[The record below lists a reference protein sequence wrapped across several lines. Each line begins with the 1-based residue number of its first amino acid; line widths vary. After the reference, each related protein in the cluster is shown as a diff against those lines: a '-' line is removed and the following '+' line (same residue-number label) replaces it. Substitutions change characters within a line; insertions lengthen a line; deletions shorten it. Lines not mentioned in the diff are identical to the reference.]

1 MRRHLLSGSFAGAFA
16 GLALLTPAFAQDQAA
31 PAAPAAEAAAPAAE
45 PASVDTV
52 LATVNGTPIT
62 LGNVIAM
69 RERLPEQYQGL
80 PDDVLL
86 KGVLDQLID
95 QALLAAEVSTDP
107 ANDPLAVKVHLE
119 NERRASLAAGLV
131 QERIA
136 APVDA
141 AAVQAAYDAQVAAF
155 KPAKEYSASH
165 ILVAT
170 EDEAKAIEAQLKD
183 GGDFAAIAKE
193 KSTDPGSGA
202 QGGSLGWFGAG
213 QMVPEFQ
220 AAVET
225 LQPGEVSAPVQ
236 SQFGW
241 HIVRLDEV
249 RDTSF
254 PPLEEVK
261 AQVEDQVRQE
271 KLEAE
276 IVALRAK
283 ATIERPEAAVAPSAI
298 RQGELLQN

>member
-16 GLALLTPAFAQDQAA
+16 GLALLTPAFAQGE
-31 PAAPAAEAAAPAAE
+31 AAPAAEAAPTT

-52 LATVNGTPIT
+52 LATVNGAPIT

-86 KGVLDQLID
+86 QGVLDQLID
-95 QALLAAEVSTDP
+95 QALLAGEVSTDP
-107 ANDPLAVKVHLE
+107 ANDPLAVKLHLE

-131 QERIA
+131 QRRVAE
-136 APVDA
+136 PVDA

-155 KPAKEYSASH
+155 KPAKEFNASH

-170 EDEAKAIEAQLKD
+170 EEEAKAIAARLKD
-183 GGDFAAIAKE
+183 GGDFAALAKE
-193 KSTDPGSGA
+193 KSSDPGSGA

-220 AAVET
+220 AAVEA
-225 LQPGEVSAPVQ
+225 LRPGEISAPVK

-241 HIVRLDEV
+241 HIVRLDET
-249 RDTSF
+249 RDTAF
-254 PPLEEVK
+254 PPLDQVK
-261 AQVEDQVRQE
+261 ARMEDQVRQE

-276 IVALRAK
+276 IAALRQK
-283 ATIERPEAAVAPSAI
+283 ATIVRPEAGVAPSAI
-298 RQGELLQN
+298 RQGELLRN

>member
-1 MRRHLLSGSFAGAFA
+1 MRRAIVAGALA
-16 GLALLTPAFAQDQAA
+16 GLTLVTPALAEDQ
-31 PAAPAAEAAAPAAE
+31 PAAPAAEAAAPAA
-45 PASVDTV
+45 PATAETV
-52 LATVNGTPIT
+52 LATVNGQPIT
-62 LGNVIAM
+62 LGAIIVM
-69 RERLPEQYQGL
+69 RQGLPQQYQGL

-86 KGVLDQLID
+86 QGLVDQAID
-95 QALLAAEVSTDP
+95 QTLLAAEISPDP
-107 ANDPLAVKVHLE
+107 ANDPLAVRLQVE
-119 NERRASLAAGLV
+119 NDRRAALAASLV
-131 QERIA
+131 QARMSE
-136 APVDA
+136 PVSEAD
-141 AAVQAAYDAQVAAF
+141 VQSAYDEAAKEF
-155 KPAKEYSASH
+155 KPQKEFNASH

-225 LQPGEVSAPVQ
+225 LKPGEISAPVQ

-249 RDTSF
+249 RDTAF
-254 PPLEEVK
+254 PPLAEVK
-261 AQVEDQVRQE
+261 DQIENQVRQQ

-276 IVALRAK
+276 VAALRAK
-283 ATIERPEAAVAPSAI
+283 AAIEKPENAVAPAAI
-298 RQGELLQN
+298 RQVDLLQN

>member
-1 MRRHLLSGSFAGAFA
+1 MRRAIVAGALA
-16 GLALLTPAFAQDQAA
+16 GLTLVTPALAEDQPAAPAPEAAA
-31 PAAPAAEAAAPAAE
+31 PAAPAAPATAE
-45 PASVDTV
+45 TV
-52 LATVNGTPIT
+52 LATVNGQPIT
-62 LGNVIAM
+62 LGAIIVM
-69 RERLPEQYQGL
+69 RQGLPQQYQGL

-86 KGVLDQLID
+86 QGLVDQAID
-95 QALLAAEVSTDP
+95 QTLLAAEISPDP
-107 ANDPLAVKVHLE
+107 ANDPLAVRLQVE
-119 NERRASLAAGLV
+119 NDRRAALAASLV
-131 QERIA
+131 QARMSE
-136 APVDA
+136 PVSEAD
-141 AAVQAAYDAQVAAF
+141 VQSAYDEAAKEF
-155 KPAKEYSASH
+155 KPQKEFNASH

-225 LQPGEVSAPVQ
+225 LKPGEISAPVQ

-249 RDTSF
+249 RDTAF
-254 PPLEEVK
+254 PPLAEVK
-261 AQVEDQVRQE
+261 DQIENQVRQQ

-276 IVALRAK
+276 VAALRAK
-283 ATIERPEAAVAPSAI
+283 AAIEKPENAVAPAAI
-298 RQGELLQN
+298 RQVDLLQN

>member
-31 PAAPAAEAAAPAAE
+31 PAPAAEAAPVA

-52 LATVNGTPIT
+52 LATVNGTEIT

-86 KGVLDQLID
+86 QGVLDQLID

-136 APVDA
+136 RPVDA

-170 EDEAKAIEAQLKD
+170 EDEAKAIETELKD

-220 AAVET
+220 AAVEA
-225 LQPGEVSAPVQ
+225 LQPGQISEPVK

-241 HIVRLDEV
+241 HVVKLDEV
-249 RDTSF
+249 RDTAF
-254 PPLEEVK
+254 PPLDQVK
-261 AQVEDQVRQE
+261 AQMEDQVRQQT
-271 KLEAE
+271 LEAE
-276 IVALRAK
+276 ITALREK
-283 ATIERPEAAVAPSAI
+283 ATIVKPEAAIAPSAI
-298 RQGELLQN
+298 RQGDLLQN

>member
-1 MRRHLLSGSFAGAFA
+1 MRRALVAGALA
-16 GLALLTPAFAQDQAA
+16 GLTLVTPALAEDQ
-31 PAAPAAEAAAPAAE
+31 PAAPAAEAAPAAPAA
-45 PASVDTV
+45 PATAETV
-52 LATVNGTPIT
+52 LATVNGQPIT
-62 LGNVIAM
+62 LGAIIVM
-69 RERLPEQYQGL
+69 RQGLPQQYQGL

-86 KGVLDQLID
+86 QGLVDQAID
-95 QALLAAEVSTDP
+95 QTLLAAEVSPDP
-107 ANDPLAVKVHLE
+107 ANDPLAVRLQVE
-119 NERRASLAAGLV
+119 NDRRAALAASLV
-131 QERIA
+131 QARMSEPVSEADVQSAYEEA
-136 APVDA
+136 AKE
-141 AAVQAAYDAQVAAF
+141 F
-155 KPAKEYSASH
+155 KPQKEFNASH

-225 LQPGEVSAPVQ
+225 LKPGEISAPVQ

-254 PPLEEVK
+254 PPLAEVK
-261 AQVEDQVRQE
+261 DQIENQVRQQ

-276 IVALRAK
+276 VAALRAK
-283 ATIERPEAAVAPSAI
+283 AAIEKPENAVAPAAI
-298 RQGELLQN
+298 RQVDLLQN

>member
-1 MRRHLLSGSFAGAFA
+1 MRRAIAAGALA
-16 GLALLTPAFAQDQAA
+16 GLTLVTPALAEDQPAAPAPEAAA
-31 PAAPAAEAAAPAAE
+31 PAAPATAE
-45 PASVDTV
+45 TV
-52 LATVNGTPIT
+52 LATVNGQPIT
-62 LGNVIAM
+62 LGAIIVM
-69 RERLPEQYQGL
+69 RQGLPQQYQGL

-86 KGVLDQLID
+86 QGLVDQAID
-95 QALLAAEVSTDP
+95 QTLLAAEISPDP
-107 ANDPLAVKVHLE
+107 ANDPLAVRLQVE
-119 NERRASLAAGLV
+119 NDRRAALAASLV
-131 QERIA
+131 QARMSE
-136 APVDA
+136 PVSEAD
-141 AAVQAAYDAQVAAF
+141 VQSAYDEAAKEF
-155 KPAKEYSASH
+155 KPQKEFNASH

-225 LQPGEVSAPVQ
+225 LKPGEISAPVQ

-249 RDTSF
+249 RDTAF
-254 PPLEEVK
+254 PPLAEVK
-261 AQVEDQVRQE
+261 DQIENQVRQQ

-276 IVALRAK
+276 VAALRAK
-283 ATIERPEAAVAPSAI
+283 AAIEKPENAVAPAAI
-298 RQGELLQN
+298 RQVDLLQN

>member
-16 GLALLTPAFAQDQAA
+16 GLALLTPAFAQGQ
-31 PAAPAAEAAAPAAE
+31 AAPAAEAAPTT

-95 QALLAAEVSTDP
+95 QALLAGEVSTDP
-107 ANDPLAVKVHLE
+107 ANDPIAVKLHLE

-131 QERIA
+131 QRRIA
-136 APVDA
+136 EPVDA

-155 KPAKEYSASH
+155 KPAKEFNASH

-170 EDEAKAIEAQLKD
+170 EGEAKAIAAQLKD
-183 GGDFAAIAKE
+183 GGDFAALAKE

-220 AAVET
+220 AAVEA
-225 LQPGEVSAPVQ
+225 LKPGEISAPVK

-241 HIVRLDEV
+241 HVVRLDEA
-249 RDTSF
+249 RDTAF
-254 PPLEEVK
+254 PPLDQVK
-261 AQVEDQVRQE
+261 AQMEDQVRQG

-276 IVALRAK
+276 IAALREK
-283 ATIERPEAAVAPSAI
+283 ATIVRPEAGIAPSAI
-298 RQGELLQN
+298 RQGDLLQN

>member
-1 MRRHLLSGSFAGAFA
+1 MRRAIAAGALA
-16 GLALLTPAFAQDQAA
+16 GLTLVTPALAEDQ
-31 PAAPAAEAAAPAAE
+31 PAAPAAEAAAPAA
-45 PASVDTV
+45 PATAETV
-52 LATVNGTPIT
+52 LATVNGQPIT
-62 LGNVIAM
+62 LGAIIVM
-69 RERLPEQYQGL
+69 RQGLPQQYQGL

-86 KGVLDQLID
+86 QGLVDQAID
-95 QALLAAEVSTDP
+95 QTLLAAEISPDP
-107 ANDPLAVKVHLE
+107 ANDPLAVRLQVE
-119 NERRASLAAGLV
+119 NDRRAALAASLV
-131 QERIA
+131 QARMSE
-136 APVDA
+136 PVSEAD
-141 AAVQAAYDAQVAAF
+141 VQSAYDEAAKEF
-155 KPAKEYSASH
+155 KPQKEFNASH

-225 LQPGEVSAPVQ
+225 LKPGEISAPVQ

-249 RDTSF
+249 RDTAF
-254 PPLEEVK
+254 PPLAEVK
-261 AQVEDQVRQE
+261 DQIENQVRQQ

-276 IVALRAK
+276 VAALRAK
-283 ATIERPEAAVAPSAI
+283 AAIEKPENAVAPAAI
-298 RQGELLQN
+298 RQVDLLQN

>member
-1 MRRHLLSGSFAGAFA
+1 MRRAIAAGALA
-16 GLALLTPAFAQDQAA
+16 GLTLVTPALAEDP
-31 PAAPAAEAAAPAAE
+31 PAAPAAEAAAPAA
-45 PASVDTV
+45 PATAETV
-52 LATVNGTPIT
+52 LATVNGQPIT
-62 LGNVIAM
+62 LGAIIVM
-69 RERLPEQYQGL
+69 RQGLPQQYQGL

-86 KGVLDQLID
+86 QGLVDQAID
-95 QALLAAEVSTDP
+95 QTLLAAEISPDP
-107 ANDPLAVKVHLE
+107 ANDPLAVRLQVE
-119 NERRASLAAGLV
+119 NDRRAALAASLV
-131 QERIA
+131 QARMSE
-136 APVDA
+136 PVSEAD
-141 AAVQAAYDAQVAAF
+141 VQSAYDEAAKEF
-155 KPAKEYSASH
+155 KPQKEFNASH
-165 ILVAT
+165 ILVAS

-225 LQPGEVSAPVQ
+225 LKPGEISAPVQ

-249 RDTSF
+249 RDTAF
-254 PPLEEVK
+254 PPLAEVK
-261 AQVEDQVRQE
+261 DQIENQVRQQ

-276 IVALRAK
+276 VAALRAK
-283 ATIERPEAAVAPSAI
+283 AAIEKPENAVAPAAI
-298 RQGELLQN
+298 RQVDLLQN

>member
-1 MRRHLLSGSFAGAFA
+1 MRRAIVAGALA
-16 GLALLTPAFAQDQAA
+16 GFTLVTPALAGDQ
-31 PAAPAAEAAAPAAE
+31 PAAPAAEAAGEAAAPAA
-45 PASVDTV
+45 PAAPATAETV
-52 LATVNGTPIT
+52 LATVNGQPIT
-62 LGNVIAM
+62 LGAIIVM
-69 RERLPEQYQGL
+69 RQGLPQQYQGL

-86 KGVLDQLID
+86 QGLVDQAID
-95 QALLAAEVSTDP
+95 QTLLAAEVSPDP
-107 ANDPLAVKVHLE
+107 ANDPLAVRLQVE
-119 NERRASLAAGLV
+119 NDRRAALAASLV
-131 QERIA
+131 QARMSE
-136 APVDA
+136 PVSEAD
-141 AAVQAAYDAQVAAF
+141 VQSAYDEAAKDF
-155 KPAKEYSASH
+155 QPQKEFNASH

-220 AAVET
+220 AAVEA
-225 LQPGEVSAPVQ
+225 LKPGEISAPVQ

-254 PPLEEVK
+254 PPLAEVK
-261 AQVEDQVRQE
+261 DQIEGQVRQQ

-276 IVALRAK
+276 VAALRAK
-283 ATIERPEAAVAPSAI
+283 AAIEKPENAVAPAAI
-298 RQGELLQN
+298 RQVDLLQN

>member
-1 MRRHLLSGSFAGAFA
+1 MRRAIDAGALA
-16 GLALLTPAFAQDQAA
+16 GLTLVTPALAEDQ
-31 PAAPAAEAAAPAAE
+31 PAAPAAEAAAPAA
-45 PASVDTV
+45 PATAETV
-52 LATVNGTPIT
+52 LATVNGQPIT
-62 LGNVIAM
+62 LGAIIVM
-69 RERLPEQYQGL
+69 RQGLPQQYQGL

-86 KGVLDQLID
+86 QGLVDQAID
-95 QALLAAEVSTDP
+95 QTLLAAEISPDP
-107 ANDPLAVKVHLE
+107 ANDPLAVRLQVE
-119 NERRASLAAGLV
+119 NDRRAALAASLV
-131 QERIA
+131 QARMSE
-136 APVDA
+136 PVSEAD
-141 AAVQAAYDAQVAAF
+141 VQSAYDEAAKEF
-155 KPAKEYSASH
+155 KPQKEFNASH
-165 ILVAT
+165 ILVAS

-225 LQPGEVSAPVQ
+225 LKPGEISAPVQ

-249 RDTSF
+249 RDTAF
-254 PPLEEVK
+254 PPLAEVK
-261 AQVEDQVRQE
+261 DQIENQVRQQ

-276 IVALRAK
+276 VAALRAK
-283 ATIERPEAAVAPSAI
+283 AAIEKPENAVAPAAI
-298 RQGELLQN
+298 RQVDLLQN

>member
-31 PAAPAAEAAAPAAE
+31 PAPAAEAAPVA

-52 LATVNGTPIT
+52 LATVNGTEIT

-86 KGVLDQLID
+86 QGVLDQLID

-107 ANDPLAVKVHLE
+107 ANDPIAVKVHLE

-136 APVDA
+136 RPVDA

-170 EDEAKAIEAQLKD
+170 EDEAKAIETQLKD

-220 AAVET
+220 AAVEA
-225 LQPGEVSAPVQ
+225 LQPGQISEPVK

-241 HIVRLDEV
+241 HVVKLDEV
-249 RDTSF
+249 RDTAF
-254 PPLEEVK
+254 PPLDQVK
-261 AQVEDQVRQE
+261 AQMEDQVRQQT
-271 KLEAE
+271 LEAE
-276 IVALRAK
+276 ITALREK
-283 ATIERPEAAVAPSAI
+283 ATIVKPEAAIAPSAI
-298 RQGELLQN
+298 RQGDLLQN

>member
-1 MRRHLLSGSFAGAFA
+1 MRRAIVAGALA
-16 GLALLTPAFAQDQAA
+16 GLTLVTPALAEDQ
-31 PAAPAAEAAAPAAE
+31 PAAPAAEAAAPAA
-45 PASVDTV
+45 PATAETV
-52 LATVNGTPIT
+52 LATVNGQPIT
-62 LGNVIAM
+62 LGAIIVM
-69 RERLPEQYQGL
+69 RQGLPQQYQGL
-80 PDDVLL
+80 PDDVLQGL
-86 KGVLDQLID
+86 VDQAID
-95 QALLAAEVSTDP
+95 QTLLAAEISPDP
-107 ANDPLAVKVHLE
+107 ANDPLAVRLQVE
-119 NERRASLAAGLV
+119 NDRRAALAASLV
-131 QERIA
+131 QARMSE
-136 APVDA
+136 PVSEAD
-141 AAVQAAYDAQVAAF
+141 VQSAYDEAAKEF
-155 KPAKEYSASH
+155 KPQKEFNASH

-225 LQPGEVSAPVQ
+225 LKPGEISAPVQ

-249 RDTSF
+249 RDTAF
-254 PPLEEVK
+254 PPLAEVK
-261 AQVEDQVRQE
+261 DQIENQVRQQ

-276 IVALRAK
+276 VAALRAK
-283 ATIERPEAAVAPSAI
+283 AAIEKPENAVAPAAI
-298 RQGELLQN
+298 RQVDLLQN

>member
-16 GLALLTPAFAQDQAA
+16 GLALLTPAFAQGE
-31 PAAPAAEAAAPAAE
+31 AAPAAEAAPTT

-52 LATVNGTPIT
+52 LATVNGAPIT

-95 QALLAAEVSTDP
+95 QALLAGEVSTDP
-107 ANDPLAVKVHLE
+107 ANDPIAVKLHLE

-131 QERIA
+131 QRRIA
-136 APVDA
+136 EPVDA

-155 KPAKEYSASH
+155 KPAKEFSASH

-170 EDEAKAIEAQLKD
+170 EEEAKAIAARLKD
-183 GGDFAAIAKE
+183 GGDFAAIATE

-225 LQPGEVSAPVQ
+225 LQPGEISAPVK

-241 HIVRLDEV
+241 HIVRLDET
-249 RDTSF
+249 RDTAF
-254 PPLEEVK
+254 PPLDQVK
-261 AQVEDQVRQE
+261 ARMEDQVRQE

-276 IVALRAK
+276 IVALRQK
-283 ATIERPEAAVAPSAI
+283 ATIVRPEAGVAPSAI
-298 RQGELLQN
+298 RQGELLRN

>member
-1 MRRHLLSGSFAGAFA
+1 MRRNLVAGALA
-16 GLALLTPAFAQDQAA
+16 GLTLVTPAFAEDE
-31 PAAPAAEAAAPAAE
+31 PAAPAPEAQAAAPAA
-45 PASVDTV
+45 AVDAV
-52 LATVNGTPIT
+52 LATVNGQPIT
-62 LGNVIAM
+62 LGSIIVM
-69 RERLPEQYQGL
+69 RQGLPQQYQGL

-86 KGVLDQLID
+86 QGLVDQAID
-95 QALLAAEVSTDP
+95 QSLLAAEVSTDP
-107 ANDPLAVKVHLE
+107 AQDPLAVRLQIE
-119 NERRASLAAGLV
+119 NDRRAALASLLV
-131 QERIA
+131 EERMA
-136 APVDA
+136 APVSTEE
-141 AAVQAAYDAQVAAF
+141 VQAAYDEAAKAF
-155 KPAKEYSASH
+155 QPQKEFNASH

-220 AAVET
+220 AAVEALT
-225 LQPGEVSAPVQ
+225 PGQVSAPVQ

-249 RDTSF
+249 RDTTF
-254 PPLEEVK
+254 PALDAVK
-261 AQVEDQVRQE
+261 PQIEAQVRQQ

-276 IVALRAK
+276 IAALRAK
-283 ATIERPEAAVAPSAI
+283 AQIEKPENAVAPAAI

>member
-1 MRRHLLSGSFAGAFA
+1 MRRAIVAGALA
-16 GLALLTPAFAQDQAA
+16 GLTLVTPALAEDQ
-31 PAAPAAEAAAPAAE
+31 PAAPAAEAAAPAA
-45 PASVDTV
+45 PATAETV
-52 LATVNGTPIT
+52 LATVNGQPIT
-62 LGNVIAM
+62 LGAIIVM
-69 RERLPEQYQGL
+69 RQGLPQQYQGL

-86 KGVLDQLID
+86 QGLVDQAID
-95 QALLAAEVSTDP
+95 QTLLAAEISPDP
-107 ANDPLAVKVHLE
+107 ANDPLAVRLQVE
-119 NERRASLAAGLV
+119 NDRRAALAASLV
-131 QERIA
+131 QARMSEPVSEADVQSAYEEA
-136 APVDA
+136 AKE
-141 AAVQAAYDAQVAAF
+141 F
-155 KPAKEYSASH
+155 KPQKEFNASH

-225 LQPGEVSAPVQ
+225 LKPGEISAPVQ

-254 PPLEEVK
+254 PPLAEVK
-261 AQVEDQVRQE
+261 DQIENQVRQQ

-276 IVALRAK
+276 VAALRAK
-283 ATIERPEAAVAPSAI
+283 AAIEKPENAVAPAAI
-298 RQGELLQN
+298 RQVDLLQN

>member
-1 MRRHLLSGSFAGAFA
+1 MRRAIAAGALA
-16 GLALLTPAFAQDQAA
+16 GLTLVTPALAEDQ
-31 PAAPAAEAAAPAAE
+31 PAAPAAEAAAPAA
-45 PASVDTV
+45 PATAETV
-52 LATVNGTPIT
+52 LATVNGQPIT
-62 LGNVIAM
+62 LGAIIVM
-69 RERLPEQYQGL
+69 RQGLPQQYQGL

-86 KGVLDQLID
+86 QGLVDQAID
-95 QALLAAEVSTDP
+95 QTLLAAEISPDP
-107 ANDPLAVKVHLE
+107 ANDPLAVRLQVE
-119 NERRASLAAGLV
+119 NDRRAALAASLV
-131 QERIA
+131 QARMSE
-136 APVDA
+136 PVSQAD
-141 AAVQAAYDAQVAAF
+141 VQSAYDEAAKEF
-155 KPAKEYSASH
+155 KPQKEFNASH

-225 LQPGEVSAPVQ
+225 LKPGEISAPVQ

-249 RDTSF
+249 RDTAF
-254 PPLEEVK
+254 PPLAEVK
-261 AQVEDQVRQE
+261 DQIENQVRQQ

-276 IVALRAK
+276 VAALRAK
-283 ATIERPEAAVAPSAI
+283 AAIEKPENAVAPAAI
-298 RQGELLQN
+298 RQVDLLQN

>member
-1 MRRHLLSGSFAGAFA
+1 MRRAIAAGALA
-16 GLALLTPAFAQDQAA
+16 GLTLVTPALAEDQ
-31 PAAPAAEAAAPAAE
+31 PAAPAAEAAAPAA
-45 PASVDTV
+45 PATAETV
-52 LATVNGTPIT
+52 LATVNGQPIT
-62 LGNVIAM
+62 LGAIIVM
-69 RERLPEQYQGL
+69 RQGLPQQYQGL

-86 KGVLDQLID
+86 QGLVDQAID
-95 QALLAAEVSTDP
+95 QTLLAAEISPDP
-107 ANDPLAVKVHLE
+107 ANDPLAVRLQVE
-119 NERRASLAAGLV
+119 NDRRAALAASLV
-131 QERIA
+131 QARMSE
-136 APVDA
+136 PVSEADVQSA
-141 AAVQAAYDAQVAAF
+141 YDQAAKEF
-155 KPAKEYSASH
+155 KPQKEFNASH

-225 LQPGEVSAPVQ
+225 LKPGEISAPVQ

-249 RDTSF
+249 RDTAF
-254 PPLEEVK
+254 PPLAEVK
-261 AQVEDQVRQE
+261 DQIENQVRQQ

-276 IVALRAK
+276 VAALRAK
-283 ATIERPEAAVAPSAI
+283 AAIEKPENAVAPAAI
-298 RQGELLQN
+298 RQVDLLQN

>member
-1 MRRHLLSGSFAGAFA
+1 MRRAIVAGALA
-16 GLALLTPAFAQDQAA
+16 GLTLVTPALAEDQ
-31 PAAPAAEAAAPAAE
+31 PAAPAAEAAAPAA
-45 PASVDTV
+45 PAAPATAETV
-52 LATVNGTPIT
+52 LATVNGQPIT
-62 LGNVIAM
+62 LGAIIVM
-69 RERLPEQYQGL
+69 RQGLPQQYQGL

-86 KGVLDQLID
+86 QGLVDQAID
-95 QALLAAEVSTDP
+95 QTLLAAEISPDP
-107 ANDPLAVKVHLE
+107 ANDPLAVRLQVE
-119 NERRASLAAGLV
+119 NDRRAALAASLV
-131 QERIA
+131 QARMSE
-136 APVDA
+136 PVSEAD
-141 AAVQAAYDAQVAAF
+141 VQSAYDEAAKEF
-155 KPAKEYSASH
+155 KPQKEFNASH

-225 LQPGEVSAPVQ
+225 LKPGEISAPVQ

-249 RDTSF
+249 RDTAF
-254 PPLEEVK
+254 PPLAEVK
-261 AQVEDQVRQE
+261 DQIENQVRQQ

-276 IVALRAK
+276 VAALRAK
-283 ATIERPEAAVAPSAI
+283 AAIEKPENAVAPAAI
-298 RQGELLQN
+298 RQVDLLQN

>member
-1 MRRHLLSGSFAGAFA
+1 MRRAIDAGALA
-16 GLALLTPAFAQDQAA
+16 GLTLVTPALAEDQ
-31 PAAPAAEAAAPAAE
+31 PAAPAAEAAAPAA
-45 PASVDTV
+45 PATAETV
-52 LATVNGTPIT
+52 LATVNGQPIT
-62 LGNVIAM
+62 LGAIIVM
-69 RERLPEQYQGL
+69 RQGLPQQYQGL

-86 KGVLDQLID
+86 QGLVDQAID
-95 QALLAAEVSTDP
+95 QTLLAAEISPDP
-107 ANDPLAVKVHLE
+107 ANDPLAVRLQVE
-119 NERRASLAAGLV
+119 NDRRAALAASLV
-131 QERIA
+131 QARMSE
-136 APVDA
+136 PVSEAD
-141 AAVQAAYDAQVAAF
+141 VQSAYDEAAKEF
-155 KPAKEYSASH
+155 KPQKEFNASH

-225 LQPGEVSAPVQ
+225 LKPGEISAPVQ

-249 RDTSF
+249 RDTAF
-254 PPLEEVK
+254 PPLAEVK
-261 AQVEDQVRQE
+261 DQIENQVRQQ

-276 IVALRAK
+276 VAALRAK
-283 ATIERPEAAVAPSAI
+283 AAIEKPENAVAPAAI
-298 RQGELLQN
+298 RQVDLLQN

>member
-1 MRRHLLSGSFAGAFA
+1 MRRAIAAGALA
-16 GLALLTPAFAQDQAA
+16 GLTLVTPALAEDP
-31 PAAPAAEAAAPAAE
+31 PAAPAAEAAAPAA
-45 PASVDTV
+45 PATAETV
-52 LATVNGTPIT
+52 LATVNGQPIT
-62 LGNVIAM
+62 LGAIIVM
-69 RERLPEQYQGL
+69 RQGLPQQYQGL

-86 KGVLDQLID
+86 QGLVDQAID
-95 QALLAAEVSTDP
+95 QTLLAAEISPDP
-107 ANDPLAVKVHLE
+107 ANDPLAVRLQVE
-119 NERRASLAAGLV
+119 NDRRAALAASLV
-131 QERIA
+131 QARMSE
-136 APVDA
+136 PVSEAD
-141 AAVQAAYDAQVAAF
+141 VQSAYDEAAKEF
-155 KPAKEYSASH
+155 KPQKEFNASH

-225 LQPGEVSAPVQ
+225 LKPGEISAPVQ

-249 RDTSF
+249 RDTAF
-254 PPLEEVK
+254 PPLAEVK
-261 AQVEDQVRQE
+261 DQIENQVRQQ

-276 IVALRAK
+276 VAALRAK
-283 ATIERPEAAVAPSAI
+283 AAIEKPENAVAPAAI
-298 RQGELLQN
+298 RQVDLLQN

>member
-1 MRRHLLSGSFAGAFA
+1 MRRAIVAGALA
-16 GLALLTPAFAQDQAA
+16 GLTLVTPALAEDP
-31 PAAPAAEAAAPAAE
+31 PAAPAAEAAAPAA
-45 PASVDTV
+45 PATAETV
-52 LATVNGTPIT
+52 LATVNGQPIT
-62 LGNVIAM
+62 LGAIIVM
-69 RERLPEQYQGL
+69 RQGLPQQYQGL

-86 KGVLDQLID
+86 QGLVDQAID
-95 QALLAAEVSTDP
+95 QTLLAAEISPDP
-107 ANDPLAVKVHLE
+107 ANDPLAVRLQVE
-119 NERRASLAAGLV
+119 NDRRAALAASLV
-131 QERIA
+131 QARMSE
-136 APVDA
+136 PVSEADVQSA
-141 AAVQAAYDAQVAAF
+141 YDQAAKEF
-155 KPAKEYSASH
+155 KPQKEFNASH

-225 LQPGEVSAPVQ
+225 LKPGEISAPVQ

-249 RDTSF
+249 RDTAF
-254 PPLEEVK
+254 PPLAEVK
-261 AQVEDQVRQE
+261 DQIENQVRQQ

-276 IVALRAK
+276 VAALRAK
-283 ATIERPEAAVAPSAI
+283 AAIEKPENAVAPAAI
-298 RQGELLQN
+298 RQVDLLQN

>member
-1 MRRHLLSGSFAGAFA
+1 MRRAIVAGALA
-16 GLALLTPAFAQDQAA
+16 GLTLVTPALAEDQ
-31 PAAPAAEAAAPAAE
+31 PAAPAAEAAAPAA
-45 PASVDTV
+45 PATAETV
-52 LATVNGTPIT
+52 LATVNGQPIT
-62 LGNVIAM
+62 LGAIIVM
-69 RERLPEQYQGL
+69 RQGLPQQYQGL

-86 KGVLDQLID
+86 QGLVDQAID
-95 QALLAAEVSTDP
+95 QTLLAAEISPDP
-107 ANDPLAVKVHLE
+107 ANDPLAVRLQVE
-119 NERRASLAAGLV
+119 NDRRAALAASLV
-131 QERIA
+131 QARMSE
-136 APVDA
+136 PVSQAD
-141 AAVQAAYDAQVAAF
+141 VQSAYDEAAKEF
-155 KPAKEYSASH
+155 KPQKEFNASH

-225 LQPGEVSAPVQ
+225 LKPGEISAPVQ

-249 RDTSF
+249 RDTAF
-254 PPLEEVK
+254 PPLAEVK
-261 AQVEDQVRQE
+261 DQIENQVRQQ

-276 IVALRAK
+276 VAALRAK
-283 ATIERPEAAVAPSAI
+283 AAIEKPENAVAPAAI
-298 RQGELLQN
+298 RQVDLLQN

>member
-16 GLALLTPAFAQDQAA
+16 GLALLTPAFAQGE
-31 PAAPAAEAAAPAAE
+31 AAPAAEAAPTT

-52 LATVNGTPIT
+52 LATVNGAPIT

-86 KGVLDQLID
+86 QGVLDQLID

-107 ANDPLAVKVHLE
+107 ANDPLAVKLHLE

-131 QERIA
+131 QRRVAE
-136 APVDA
+136 PVDA

-155 KPAKEYSASH
+155 KPAKEFNASH

-170 EDEAKAIEAQLKD
+170 EEEAKAIAARLKD
-183 GGDFAAIAKE
+183 GGDFAALAKE
-193 KSTDPGSGA
+193 KSSDPGSGA

-220 AAVET
+220 AAVEA
-225 LQPGEVSAPVQ
+225 LRPGEISAPVK

-241 HIVRLDEV
+241 HIVRLDET
-249 RDTSF
+249 RDTAF
-254 PPLEEVK
+254 PPLDQVK
-261 AQVEDQVRQE
+261 ARMEDQVRQE

-276 IVALRAK
+276 IAALRQK
-283 ATIERPEAAVAPSAI
+283 ATIVRPEAGVAPSAI
-298 RQGELLQN
+298 RQGELLRN

>member
-31 PAAPAAEAAAPAAE
+31 PAPAAEAAPVA

-52 LATVNGTPIT
+52 LATVNGTEIT

-86 KGVLDQLID
+86 QGVLDQLID

-107 ANDPLAVKVHLE
+107 ANDPLAVRVHLE

-136 APVDA
+136 RPVDA

-170 EDEAKAIEAQLKD
+170 EDEAKAIETELKD

-220 AAVET
+220 VAVEA
-225 LQPGEVSAPVQ
+225 LQPGQISEPVR

-249 RDTSF
+249 RDTAF
-254 PPLEEVK
+254 PPFEEVK
-261 AQVEDQVRQE
+261 AQMEDQVRQQT
-271 KLEAE
+271 LEAE
-276 IVALRAK
+276 IAALREK
-283 ATIERPEAAVAPSAI
+283 ATIVKPEAAIAPSAI
-298 RQGELLQN
+298 RQGDLLQN

>member
-1 MRRHLLSGSFAGAFA
+1 MRRAIAAGALA
-16 GLALLTPAFAQDQAA
+16 GLTLVTPALAEDP
-31 PAAPAAEAAAPAAE
+31 PAAPAAEAAAPAA
-45 PASVDTV
+45 PATAETV
-52 LATVNGTPIT
+52 LATVNGQPIT
-62 LGNVIAM
+62 LGAIIVM
-69 RERLPEQYQGL
+69 RQGLPQQYQGL

-86 KGVLDQLID
+86 QGLVDQAID
-95 QALLAAEVSTDP
+95 QTLLAAEVSPDP
-107 ANDPLAVKVHLE
+107 ANDPLAVRLQVE
-119 NERRASLAAGLV
+119 NDRRAALAASLV
-131 QERIA
+131 QARMSE
-136 APVDA
+136 PVSEAD
-141 AAVQAAYDAQVAAF
+141 VQSAYDEAAREF
-155 KPAKEYSASH
+155 KPQKEFNASH

-225 LQPGEVSAPVQ
+225 LKPGEISAPVQ

-249 RDTSF
+249 RDTAF
-254 PPLEEVK
+254 PPLAEVK
-261 AQVEDQVRQE
+261 DQIENQVRQQ

-276 IVALRAK
+276 VAALRAK
-283 ATIERPEAAVAPSAI
+283 AAIEKPENAVAPAAI
-298 RQGELLQN
+298 RQVDLLQN

>member
-107 ANDPLAVKVHLE
+107 ADDPLAVKVHLQ

-225 LQPGEVSAPVQ
+225 LKPGEISAPVQ

-249 RDTSF
+249 RDTAF
-254 PPLEEVK
+254 PPLAEVK
-261 AQVEDQVRQE
+261 DQIENQVRQQ

-276 IVALRAK
+276 VAALRAK
-283 ATIERPEAAVAPSAI
+283 AAIEKPENAVAPAAI
-298 RQGELLQN
+298 RQVDLLQN

>member
-16 GLALLTPAFAQDQAA
+16 GLALLTPAFAQGQ
-31 PAAPAAEAAAPAAE
+31 AAPAAEAAPTT

-95 QALLAAEVSTDP
+95 QALLAGEVSTDP
-107 ANDPLAVKVHLE
+107 ANDPIAVKLHLE

-131 QERIA
+131 QRRIA
-136 APVDA
+136 EPVDA

-155 KPAKEYSASH
+155 KPAKEFSASH

-170 EDEAKAIEAQLKD
+170 EEEAKAIAARLKD
-183 GGDFAAIAKE
+183 GGDFAALAKE
-193 KSTDPGSGA
+193 KSSDPGSGA

-220 AAVET
+220 AAVEA
-225 LQPGEVSAPVQ
+225 LRPGEISAPVK

-241 HIVRLDEV
+241 HIVRLDET
-249 RDTSF
+249 RDTAF
-254 PPLEEVK
+254 PPLDQVK
-261 AQVEDQVRQE
+261 ARMEDQVRQE

-276 IVALRAK
+276 IAALRQK
-283 ATIERPEAAVAPSAI
+283 ATIVRPEAGVAPSAI
-298 RQGELLQN
+298 RQGELLRN